1 MRRQVSDQVN
11 RTRDLQCDTCPDT
24 CDLSC
29 DSLDLDSV
37 SQLSLAESGGPS
49 PADGMYKCVSS
60 DNIPHSIN
68 NSKLQKYLEY
78 LNKNISQVT
87 NQNPLSRT
95 IT

>member
-1 MRRQVSDQVN
+1 MSDQVGK
-11 RTRDLQCDTCPDT
+11 RGTRELQCDTCPDT

-49 PADGMYKCVSS
+49 PGDAMYKCVSS

-68 NSKLQKYLEY
+68 TSKCYYSML
-78 LNKNISQVT
+78 
-87 NQNPLSRT
+87 
-95 IT
+95 